1 MRVRSSWVGALSVV
15 GALIPLTSCSV
26 NPALTSITVNP
37 AAVTTSMSAG
47 LYIPFTAIG
56 SYTRPGHAAVT
67 KDITDQVTWTSS
79 WPQFVVVNSTTG
91 VATVTGYGYG
101 KGSIYAAAPGFH
113 GDILGS
119 ATFEISA
126 PATTGAVRTL
136 SLSPAGKD
144 ASGAV
149 QFKAIGK
156 TGDGDSIDVTSQTT
170 WVSTDSEIATID
182 KASGLVSTLAPGR
195 TTITAVYRNPDG
207 TTAFGKAYFNVA
219 R

>member
-1 MRVRSSWVGALSVV
+1 MRVRSSWVGAMLLG

-26 NPALTSITVNP
+26 NPSLTSITVNP
-37 AAVTTSMSAG
+37 AAVSTSQTTG
-47 LYIPFTAIG
+47 LYVDFTAIG
-56 SYTRPGHAAVT
+56 SYTRPGHTAVT

-79 WPQFVVVNSTTG
+79 FPQFVAMNSTTG
-91 VATVTGYGYG
+91 VATVTGYGFG
-101 KGSIYAAAPGFH
+101 VGSVYAAAPGFH
-113 GDILGS
+113 GDVVGT
-119 ATFEISA
+119 ATFTIVQ
-126 PATTGAVRTL
+126 PTTTGAVKTL
-136 SLSPAGKD
+136 SLVPAGKD

-156 TGDGDSIDVTSQTT
+156 TGDGASIDVTSQTS
-170 WVSTDSEIATID
+170 WVSTDNEVATID

-207 TTAFGKAYFNVA
+207 TTALGKTYFNIT

>member
-1 MRVRSSWVGALSVV
+1 MRVRSSWVGALLLV

-26 NPALTSITVNP
+26 NPALTSITINP
-37 AAVTTSMSAG
+37 ADVTTTPTTG
-47 LYIPFTAIG
+47 LYVNFTAIG

-79 WPQFVVVNSTTG
+79 FPQLVVVSSSTG
-91 VATVTGYGYG
+91 VATVTGLGTG
-101 KGSIYAAAPGFH
+101 VGAIYAAAPGFH
-113 GDILGS
+113 GDIVGS
-119 ATFEISA
+119 ATFTIKVS
-126 PATTGAVRTL
+126 TGAVKTL
-136 SLSPAGKD
+136 SLVPAGKD

-156 TGDGDSIDVTSQTT
+156 TGDGESIDVTSQTS
-170 WVSTDSEIATID
+170 WVSTDSEVATID

-207 TTAFGKAYFNVA
+207 TTALGKTYFNVA